1 MDIVKINGGG
11 KRHLV
16 FFGAFKDLVQSQQ
29 IFWILEVFS
38 YHLTLDYGKYNNL
51 S

>member
-16 FFGAFKDLVQSQQ
+16 FFGAFKDLCSEPANFLD
-29 IFWILEVFS
+29 IGGISLSLNTRLWEV
-38 YHLTLDYGKYNNL
+38 
-51 S
+51 